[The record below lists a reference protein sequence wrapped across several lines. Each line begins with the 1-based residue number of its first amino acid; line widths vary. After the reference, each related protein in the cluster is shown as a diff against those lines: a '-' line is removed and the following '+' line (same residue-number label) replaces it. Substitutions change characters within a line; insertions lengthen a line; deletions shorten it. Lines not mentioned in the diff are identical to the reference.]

1 MGNNSKRK
9 NYFSDNI
16 QKFGENFLQQFDAK
30 KLRNDARRVIND
42 IAFGN
47 IDFDEYGI
55 YFSDPQFIS
64 AIIDVIYTKLTIHGT
79 SYTAL
84 EHMSR
89 EITNSDIENIKRYHR
104 RLMEVYNLF
113 YDYFT
118 AIRESGYS
126 RDSIAALKAL
136 STRAR
141 DYAQD
146 LIDPVF
152 STPGG
157 MSPSAA
163 YSQPAVN
170 NIYNAPQYI
179 QEVTAY
185 PIEQVQQEAHPFNS
199 SWFYS
204 DEAKNTR
211 FKR

>member
-1 MGNNSKRK
+1 MANNNKRK

-30 KLRNDARRVIND
+30 KLRTDAKRVISD

-47 IDFDEYGI
+47 IDFDDYGI

-64 AIIDVIYTKLTIHGT
+64 AIIDVIYTKLSIHGT
-79 SYTAL
+79 SYAAL
-84 EHMSR
+84 EHMSH
-89 EITNSDIENIKRYHR
+89 EITSSDIENIKRYHR
-104 RLMEVYNLF
+104 RLMEVYSLF

-157 MSPSAA
+157 MSPLAA
-163 YSQPAVN
+163 HAQPAVN
-170 NIYNAPQYI
+170 SIYNAPQYT
-179 QEVTAY
+179 QEVVAE
-185 PIEQVQQEAHPFNS
+185 PIQPKQQELHPFDG

-204 DEAKNTR
+204 DEAKNTK